1 LYFCHKGIT
10 TNCKYSKM
18 KFLKFVVFIF
28 VLFFASSTPAQ
39 VSVHLNI
46 GTPPPWGP
54 AGYSDV
60 RYYYLPYVDAYYD
73 VHTSMFIYFE
83 GRSWVRRSYLPS
95 RYKNYDLYDG
105 YKVVMKDY
113 HGEAPYYKHREYR
126 TLYAKRYRGPAQRT
140 IGERPKR
147 GDENQ
152 RSYRQSNQAN
162 RGRGSV
168 IDKNIKQGDKNY
180 NRRGD
185 EKTNVKRDNSKKEK
199 NDRVRVK
206 DNKRK

>member
-1 LYFCHKGIT
+1 
-10 TNCKYSKM
+10 M
-18 KFLKFVVFIF
+18 KFLKFVVFVFI
-28 VLFFASSTPAQ
+28 LFFASTTQAQ
-39 VSVHLNI
+39 VSIHLNI

-73 VHTSMFIYFE
+73 VQTSMFIYFE

-185 EKTNVKRDNSKKEK
+185 EKTNVKRDTNKKEK

-206 DNKRK
+206 DKDRK

>member
-1 LYFCHKGIT
+1 
-10 TNCKYSKM
+10 M
-18 KFLKFVVFIF
+18 KFLKLVVFGLI
-28 VLFFASSTPAQ
+28 LFFASATQAQ

-46 GTPPPWGP
+46 GAPPPWGP

-73 VHTSMFIYFE
+73 VQTSMFIYFE

-95 RYKNYDLYDG
+95 RYKNFDLYDG

-126 TLYAKRYRGPAQRT
+126 TLYAKRYRGPSQRT
-140 IGERPKR
+140 IGERPRR

-152 RSYRQSNQAN
+152 RSYRQSNQVN
-162 RGRGSV
+162 RGRGSA
-168 IDKNIKQGDKNY
+168 IDKNDRSGDYNY

-185 EKTNVKRDNSKKEK
+185 EKSNAKRDKDKKDK
-199 NDRVRVK
+199 NDRDRGNDK
-206 DNKRK
+206 DKRK

>member
-1 LYFCHKGIT
+1 
-10 TNCKYSKM
+10 M
-18 KFLKFVVFIF
+18 KFLKLVVFGLL
-28 VLFFASSTPAQ
+28 LFFGSANQAQ

-54 AGYSDV
+54 TGYSDV

-73 VHTSMFIYFE
+73 VQTSMFIYFE

-126 TLYAKRYRGPAQRT
+126 TLYPKRYRGPSQRT
-140 IGERPKR
+140 IGDRPKR

-162 RGRGSV
+162 QGRGSA
-168 IDKNIKQGDKNY
+168 IDKNDRSGDYNY

-185 EKTNVKRDNSKKEK
+185 EKSNAKRDNDKKEK
-199 NDRVRVK
+199 NDRGNDK
-206 DNKRK
+206 DKRK

>member
-1 LYFCHKGIT
+1 
-10 TNCKYSKM
+10 M
-18 KFLKFVVFIF
+18 KFLKFVVFVF
-28 VLFFASSTPAQ
+28 VLFFASTTQAQ

-46 GTPPPWGP
+46 GAPPPWGP

-60 RYYYLPYVDAYYD
+60 RYYYLPYVEAYYD
-73 VHTSMFIYFE
+73 VQTSMFIYFE

-168 IDKNIKQGDKNY
+168 IDKNIKQGDKSY

-185 EKTNVKRDNSKKEK
+185 EKTNVKRDNNKKEK

>member
-1 LYFCHKGIT
+1 
-10 TNCKYSKM
+10 M
-18 KFLKFVVFIF
+18 KFLKFVVFVF
-28 VLFFASSTPAQ
+28 VLFFASTTQAQ

-46 GTPPPWGP
+46 GAPPPWGP

-60 RYYYLPYVDAYYD
+60 RYYYLPYVEAYYD
-73 VHTSMFIYFE
+73 VQTSMFIYFE

-185 EKTNVKRDNSKKEK
+185 EKTNVKRDNNKKEK

>member
-1 LYFCHKGIT
+1 
-10 TNCKYSKM
+10 M
-18 KFLKFVVFIF
+18 KFLKLVVFGL
-28 VLFFASSTPAQ
+28 VLFFASATQAQ
-39 VSVHLNI
+39 VSVHLNM
-46 GTPPPWGP
+46 GNPPPWGP

-60 RYYYLPYVDAYYD
+60 RYYYLPYVEAYYD
-73 VHTSMFIYFE
+73 VQTSMFIYFE

-113 HGEAPYYKHREYR
+113 HGEAPYYKHREYK
-126 TLYAKRYRGPAQRT
+126 TLYAKRYRGPSQRT

-162 RGRGSV
+162 SGRGSV
-168 IDKNIKQGDKNY
+168 IDKNIKQGDKSY

-185 EKTNVKRDNSKKEK
+185 EKTNVKRDTSKKEK

>member
-1 LYFCHKGIT
+1 
-10 TNCKYSKM
+10 M
-18 KFLKFVVFIF
+18 W
-28 VLFFASSTPAQ
+28 LFFASAAPAQ

-46 GTPPPWGP
+46 GNPPQWGP
-54 AGYSDV
+54 AGYSNI
-60 RYYYLPYVDAYYD
+60 RYYYLPDVEAYYD
-73 VHTSMFIYFE
+73 VQSSMFIYFE

-95 RYKNYDLYDG
+95 RYKNYNLYDG

-126 TLYAKRYRGPAQRT
+126 TLYAKGYRGPSQRT

-147 GDENQ
+147 GIENQ
-152 RSYRQSNQAN
+152 RSYRQGNQAN

-168 IDKNIKQGDKNY
+168 IDKNERTGDYNY

-185 EKTNVKRDNSKKEK
+185 EKSNVKRDNDKTEM
-199 NDRVRVK
+199 NDRGRVRRN
-206 DNKRK
+206 DKRK

>member
-1 LYFCHKGIT
+1 
-10 TNCKYSKM
+10 M
-18 KFLKFVVFIF
+18 KFLKLVVFGL
-28 VLFFASSTPAQ
+28 VLFFGSATQAQ

-54 AGYSDV
+54 VGYSDV

-73 VHTSMFIYFE
+73 VQTSMFIYFE

-113 HGEAPYYKHREYR
+113 HGNAPYYKHREYR
-126 TLYAKRYRGPAQRT
+126 TLYPKRFRGPSQRT
-140 IGERPKR
+140 IAERPRR

-162 RGRGSV
+162 RGRGS
-168 IDKNIKQGDKNY
+168 IIEKNDRHDDYNY

-185 EKTNVKRDNSKKEK
+185 EKSNAKRDNDKKAK
-199 NDRVRVK
+199 NDRGRVK

>member
-1 LYFCHKGIT
+1 
-10 TNCKYSKM
+10 M
-18 KFLKFVVFIF
+18 KFLKLVVFGLL
-28 VLFFASSTPAQ
+28 LFFGSATQAQ

-54 AGYSDV
+54 TGYSDV

-73 VHTSMFIYFE
+73 VQTSMFIYFE

-126 TLYAKRYRGPAQRT
+126 TLYPKRYRGLSQRT
-140 IGERPKR
+140 IGDRPKR

-162 RGRGSV
+162 QGRGRA
-168 IDKNIKQGDKNY
+168 IDKNDRRGDSNY

-185 EKTNVKRDNSKKEK
+185 EKSNAKRDNDKKEK
-199 NDRVRVK
+199 NDRGRGN
-206 DNKRK
+206 DNDKRK

>member
-1 LYFCHKGIT
+1 
-10 TNCKYSKM
+10 M